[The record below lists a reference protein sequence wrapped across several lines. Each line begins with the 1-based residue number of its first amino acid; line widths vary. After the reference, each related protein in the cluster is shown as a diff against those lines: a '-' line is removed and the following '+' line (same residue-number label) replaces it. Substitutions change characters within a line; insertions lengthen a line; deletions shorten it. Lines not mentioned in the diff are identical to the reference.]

1 LGAGL
6 IVPRKPRAAVQ
17 MGFEGASRRLA
28 IADIQPLKIVS
39 AAVKK
44 TPKYAQIVASICQ
57 VGIVEPP
64 VVTRDRNDRGKY
76 LLLDGHLRIE
86 ALKDGGETEV
96 VCLISIEDEAFTYN
110 KRVNRIAIIQEHRMI
125 LKAIERR
132 VSEERIA
139 KSLNVDVA
147 SIKRKRRLLDGIC
160 SEAAD
165 ILKDKHIAIHALAE
179 FKKLSPLRQIEA
191 AELMV
196 AMNKYTIG
204 YARSLVA
211 ATSQAQLAEGYKPK
225 TIKGLSSE
233 QIALME
239 RETANL
245 DREFR
250 IAEQSYGTDHL
261 DLVLANGYLGKLLG
275 NARVVRY
282 LAQHQQEILL
292 EFQRLVEVEAVAA

>member
-1 LGAGL
+1 
-6 IVPRKPRAAVQ
+6 

-28 IADIQPLKIVS
+28 ISDIQPLKIVS
-39 AAVKK
+39 DVVKK
-44 TPKYAQIVASICQ
+44 TPKYAQISASIGQ

-64 VVTRDRNDRGKY
+64 VVTRDRNDPGKY

-86 ALKDGGETEV
+86 ILKDRGETDV

-125 LKAIERR
+125 IKAIERG

-139 KSLNVDVA
+139 KSLNVDLA

-179 FKKLSPLRQIEA
+179 LKKLSPLRQIEA
-191 AELMV
+191 AELMA
-196 AMNKYTIG
+196 AMNKYTIS

-225 TIKGLSSE
+225 AIRGLSSD

-239 RETANL
+239 RESANL
-245 DREFR
+245 EREFR
-250 IAEQSYGTDHL
+250 IVEQSYGTDHL

-292 EFQRLVEVEAVAA
+292 EFQKLVEVEAVAA

>member
-1 LGAGL
+1 MA
-6 IVPRKPRAAVQ
+6 
-17 MGFEGASRRLA
+17 
-28 IADIQPLKIVS
+28 
-39 AAVKK
+39 
-44 TPKYAQIVASICQ
+44 
-57 VGIVEPP
+57 
-64 VVTRDRNDRGKY
+64 RDRNDPGKY

-86 ALKDGGETEV
+86 ALKDRGETEV

-125 LKAIERR
+125 LKAIERG
-132 VSEERIA
+132 VSEERLA
-139 KSLNVDVA
+139 KTLNVDVA

-160 SEAAD
+160 SEAAE
-165 ILKDKHIAIHALAE
+165 ILKDKHVAIHALVE
-179 FKKLSPLRQIEA
+179 FKKLAPLRQIEA

-211 ATSQAQLAEGYKPK
+211 ATPQAQLAEGYRPK
-225 TIKGLSSE
+225 SVKGLSSE
-233 QIALME
+233 QVALME
-239 RETANL
+239 RESANL

-292 EFQRLVEVEAVAA
+292 EFQKLVEVEGAAA